1 MLSRVFG
8 AITFVAGLLLA
19 VVASA
24 QTVFPNPALP
34 GDGSAVVSQL
44 QRQEQMDEFKAK
56 SWTQEPITQQD
67 YYVQEQQDRQL
78 IARIEAGQPVSHAEL
93 EQALRR
99 VDTDY

>member
-1 MLSRVFG
+1 MRSRVFG

-24 QTVFPNPALP
+24 QTLFPNPLP
-34 GDGSAVVSQL
+34 ADGSAIVSQL
-44 QRQEQMDEFKAK
+44 QRQEQTDEFKAK

-67 YYVQEQQDRQL
+67 YYVQERQDRQL